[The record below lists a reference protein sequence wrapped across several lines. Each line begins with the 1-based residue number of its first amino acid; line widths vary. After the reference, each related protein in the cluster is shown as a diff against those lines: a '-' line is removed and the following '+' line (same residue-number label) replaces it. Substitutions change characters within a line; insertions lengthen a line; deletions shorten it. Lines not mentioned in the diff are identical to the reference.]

1 MTTTGELS
9 FTRGEVEKILKACSS
24 LEDEVLVRL
33 AASTGLRRIDISKI
47 RIENITLNKVADY
60 TVGRLTYTEHKKWIG
75 GNKGEEGAHQKIRTI
90 PIHWTVAQKIGQL
103 VDSLGK
109 DGIKKNQGYLFSWGR
124 SKYGDKTAWYH
135 LQDLANRAGIPP
147 HGYSMKDGKKV
158 PHWKFHAFRATA
170 IKLMQAAGYEEAEV
184 AAITGDTINVIH
196 QHYMTPTDA
205 ELSET
210 VKQKELI

>member
-1 MTTTGELS
+1 MGWLP
-9 FTRGEVEKILKACSS
+9 
-24 LEDEVLVRL
+24 ED
-33 AASTGLRRIDISKI
+33 I
-47 RIENITLNKVADY
+47 RDV
-60 TVGRLTYTEHKKWIG
+60 RLTYIEHKKWIG
-75 GNKGEEGAHQKIRTI
+75 GKKGEEGATQKIRTI
-90 PIHWTVAQKIGQL
+90 PLSPVVAQKICQL
-103 VDSLGK
+103 IDSLGK
-109 DGIKKNQGYLFSWGR
+109 EGIKRNEGYLFSWGK

-135 LQDLANRAGIPP
+135 LQDLAKRAGIPP
-147 HGYSMKDGKKV
+147 HGYTVKKGEKI

-170 IKLMQAAGYEEAEV
+170 IKLMQAAGYSEAEV